1 MNWIKYFLFLLFS
14 VFLSIIIIFSNE
26 RVSRDNK
33 KISSY
38 TRTQN
43 FLLNQQAK
51 LDELRLIILEG
62 RKEEFLINRINIILE
77 ELETEFIMNPLLN
90 KYYKEN
96 DKLFNQISDVSEI
109 DTIFDTK
116 ETFEFIQNERNL
128 LVEEIL
134 SAKDFRDYSFG
145 VLIIFIFLKR
155 IWELIK
161 IKRETNKISKYLKNI
176 IYKKYD
182 FSIKASPL
190 PYINN
195 ILNDISYIKTNLEI
209 IDNSILGIM
218 KGYSIKET
226 LEELS
231 SNEDFKKYINF
242 HRIGIATVE
251 KEHFVAGISINR
263 VSPVK
268 LKRGFKIKKTDSPSL
283 SKIVE
288 KREIRIINDLEKHL
302 EDNPKSKSTQ
312 LILEEGFRSNLTVP
326 LFKGDG
332 RVVGILFFSSIEKN
346 AYKQL
351 DIYKIQSLTEILS
364 YVFEKNM
371 LIEDLVTNSVLS
383 FVKLVEGKDPET
395 SNHLDRMAYYS
406 KIIARKLSTHEKYQQ
421 NMDYYYIDN
430 LLKYAPLHDIG
441 KVGIPDNILLK
452 PGKLSES
459 EFEIMK
465 NHTKI
470 GARILSYFQNN
481 LRKYDINV
489 FKMAVQIA
497 VAHHEKWNGKG
508 YPNGIAGEKIPLAA
522 RIVAVADV
530 FDALSSKRIYKN
542 AFPFDESV
550 RMVNELSGESFDPD
564 VVEAFN
570 EGLEEIREIYDRMKE
585 V

>member
-1 MNWIKYFLFLLFS
+1 MNWIKYFLSLLFAI
-14 VFLSIIIIFSNE
+14 FLSVLIIINNE
-26 RVSRDNK
+26 KVSIDNK

-38 TRTQN
+38 TKTQN

-51 LDELRLIILEG
+51 LDELRLIIVEDKNENFPL
-62 RKEEFLINRINIILE
+62 KRINMILE
-77 ELETEFIMNPLLN
+77 EIETEFVINPLLN
-90 KYYKEN
+90 KYYEEN
-96 DKLFNQISDVSEI
+96 KKFFIQISNGSEI
-109 DTIFDTK
+109 DKIFNSK
-116 ETFEFIQNERNL
+116 EILEFVAKERSL
-128 LVEEIL
+128 LVENIL
-134 SAKDFRDYSFG
+134 FAKRVRDYSYG
-145 VLIIFIFLKR
+145 ILIVFIFLTL
-155 IWELIK
+155 IFELLK
-161 IKRETNKISKYLKNI
+161 IKKETRKISKYLKNI

-182 FSIKASPL
+182 FSIEESSL
-190 PYINN
+190 PYISS
-195 ILNDISYIKTNLEI
+195 IFKDISDIKTNFEI
-209 IDNSILGIM
+209 IDNTIIGTM

-231 SNEDFKKYINF
+231 NNEDFKKYINF

-251 KEHFVAGISINR
+251 KEYFVAGLSINKI
-263 VSPVK
+263 SPVK
-268 LKRGFKIKKTDSPSL
+268 LKRGFKVKKADSPSL

-288 KREIRIINDLEKHL
+288 KKEIRIINDLEKHL
-302 EDNPKSKSTQ
+302 EENPNSKSTQ
-312 LILEEGFRSNLTVP
+312 LVLEEGFRSSLTVP
-326 LFKGDG
+326 LFKVDG
-332 RVVGILFFSSIEKN
+332 KVVGILFFSSIEKN

-351 DIYKIQSLTEILS
+351 DVYKIQSLTEILS

-371 LIEDLVTNSVLS
+371 LIEDLVTNSILS

-406 KIIARKLSTHEKYQQ
+406 KIIAKRLSTQEKYHQK
-421 NMDYYYIDN
+421 MDYYYIDN

-441 KVGIPDNILLK
+441 KVGVPDNILLK
-452 PGKLSES
+452 PGKLTDN
-459 EFEIMK
+459 EFNIMK

-470 GARILSYFQNN
+470 GAKILSYFQNN

-489 FKMAVQIA
+489 FIMAVQIA

-508 YPNGIAGEKIPLAA
+508 YPNGIEGEKIPLAA

-550 RMVNELSGESFDPD
+550 KMINELSGESFDPD
-564 VVEAFN
+564 VVKAFN
-570 EGLEEIREIYDRMKE
+570 EALTEIREIYDEMKE

>member
-1 MNWIKYFLFLLFS
+1 MNWIKYFLSTLFAG
-14 VFLSIIIIFSNE
+14 FLSILIIINNE
-26 RVSRDNK
+26 KVSIDNK

-38 TRTQN
+38 TKTQN

-51 LDELRLIILEG
+51 LDELKLIVVED
-62 RKEEFLINRINIILE
+62 KNEKFPVMRINIILE
-77 ELETEFIMNPLLN
+77 EIETEFVINPLLN
-90 KYYKEN
+90 KYYEEN
-96 DKLFNQISDVSEI
+96 KKFFSQISNSSEI
-109 DTIFDTK
+109 DKIYNSK
-116 ETFEFIQNERNL
+116 ETLEFIRKERNL
-128 LVEEIL
+128 LVEDIL
-134 SAKDFRDYSFG
+134 FAKRIRDYSYG
-145 VLIIFIFLKR
+145 VLVVFVFLTLIF
-155 IWELIK
+155 ELLK
-161 IKRETNKISKYLKNI
+161 IKKETKKISIYLKNI

-182 FSIKASPL
+182 FSIEDSSL
-190 PYINN
+190 PYISS
-195 ILNDISYIKTNLEI
+195 IFKDISDIKTNFEI
-209 IDNSILGIM
+209 MDNTIIGTM

-231 SNEDFKKYINF
+231 NNDDFKKYINF

-251 KEHFVAGISINR
+251 REHFVAGLSINKI
-263 VSPVK
+263 SPVK
-268 LKRGFKIKKTDSPSL
+268 LKRGFKVKKTDSPSL

-288 KREIRIINDLEKHL
+288 KKEIRIINDLEKHL
-302 EDNPKSKSTQ
+302 EDNPNSKSTQ
-312 LILEEGFRSNLTVP
+312 LILEEGFRSSLTVP
-326 LFKGDG
+326 LFKVDG
-332 RVVGILFFSSIEKN
+332 KVVGILFFSSIEKN

-351 DIYKIQSLTEILS
+351 DVYKIQSLTEILS

-371 LIEDLVTNSVLS
+371 LIEDLVTNSILS

-406 KIIARKLSTHEKYQQ
+406 KIIAKKLATQEKYQQ
-421 NMDYYYIDN
+421 KMDYYYIDN

-441 KVGIPDNILLK
+441 KVGVPDNILLK
-452 PGKLSES
+452 PGKLSDS
-459 EFEIMK
+459 EFDIMK

-470 GARILSYFQNN
+470 GAKILSYFQNN

-489 FKMAVQIA
+489 FIMAVQIA

-508 YPNGIAGEKIPLAA
+508 YPNGIEGEKIPLAA

-550 RMVNELSGESFDPD
+550 KMVNELSGESFDPD
-564 VVEAFN
+564 VVKAFN
-570 EGLEEIREIYDRMKE
+570 EALTEIREIYDEMKE